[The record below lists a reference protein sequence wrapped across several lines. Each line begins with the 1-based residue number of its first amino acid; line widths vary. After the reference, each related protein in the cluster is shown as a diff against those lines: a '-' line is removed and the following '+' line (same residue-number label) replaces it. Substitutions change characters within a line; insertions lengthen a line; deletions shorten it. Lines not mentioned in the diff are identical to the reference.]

1 MLAFNQSCVY
11 WKTDGFEVPHRWKGI
26 STSRT
31 NPPWFLI
38 WLLYTI
44 VSCYIYIY
52 DTYFNHIHIYVYIY
66 ICILYNYNSW
76 WVSRHFSS
84 CFPSTISEQI
94 KIRSQQINV
103 NKGPWIWT
111 EVTNLKG
118 DSISPSVNEHR
129 PHLPSPFSVKSHYL
143 MPGIFITS

>member
-38 WLLYTI
+38 WILYTI
-44 VSCYIYIY
+44 VTCYIYIY
-52 DTYFNHIHIYVYIY
+52 IWHLFQSYTYIY
-66 ICILYNYNSW
+66 ICMYIIYNIW

-84 CFPSTISEQI
+84 CFPAQYLSKSKSVPIT
-94 KIRSQQINV
+94 NV

-129 PHLPSPFSVKSHYL
+129 PYLPSPFSVKSHYL
-143 MPGIFITS
+143 MQGINH